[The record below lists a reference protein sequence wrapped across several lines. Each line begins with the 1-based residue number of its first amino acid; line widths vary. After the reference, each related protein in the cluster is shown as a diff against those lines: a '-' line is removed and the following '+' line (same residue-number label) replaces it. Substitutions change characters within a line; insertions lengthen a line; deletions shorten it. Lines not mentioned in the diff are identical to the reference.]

1 MPNTRN
7 QLESPSVND
16 RNQRT
21 RKPVIGCQIADAAAA
36 DAAAA
41 AVVVHRRPPW
51 GGALSIYYKSCWT
64 QLIEPTRDG
73 QWPFELG
80 HASKL
85 VG

>member
-21 RKPVIGCQIADAAAA
+21 RTSVIDCQTADAAAA

-51 GGALSIYYKSCWT
+51 GGALSIYSKSCWT

-73 QWPFELG
+73 Q
-80 HASKL
+80 
-85 VG
+85 